1 VEETELAR
9 RVGEIMKAWIDRWV
23 ELTPEQQAI
32 FLETA
37 EFHELALIP
46 KEFGLDAIDEFQRRK
61 DILRRAKRLQRER
74 KNWDSKNQ
82 RRMEILERERLKG
95 EAERKRQYDQKWAGR
110 ASSVRA
116 AEDEKASRRKYK
128 FCCRTCNRSF
138 FADEKPWP
146 RCRKCQNDSAI
157 VCVCSGNGC
166 QKEFPGRGVLAY
178 CDRCEDKRHG
188 IRDSFYGGISNIW
201 KTGKHSRGT

>member
-1 VEETELAR
+1 MAR
-9 RVGEIMKAWIDRWV
+9 RVREIMKAWIDRWG
-23 ELTPEQQAI
+23 ELSPEQQAI

-46 KEFGLDAIDEFQRRK
+46 KEFGLDAIDEFQRRG

-82 RRMEILERERLKG
+82 RRMEILERERLEG
-95 EAERKRQYDQKWAGR
+95 EAEREREFDQKRAAR

-146 RCRKCQNDSAI
+146 RCRKCRNDSAI
-157 VCVCSGNGC
+157 VCVCSSNGC
-166 QKEFPGRGVLAY
+166 QKEFPGREVLAY
-178 CDRCEDKRHG
+178 CDRCEDERHG
-188 IRDSFYGGISNIW
+188 IRDSFYGGISNTW
-201 KTGKHSRGT
+201 KTGRHSKGT